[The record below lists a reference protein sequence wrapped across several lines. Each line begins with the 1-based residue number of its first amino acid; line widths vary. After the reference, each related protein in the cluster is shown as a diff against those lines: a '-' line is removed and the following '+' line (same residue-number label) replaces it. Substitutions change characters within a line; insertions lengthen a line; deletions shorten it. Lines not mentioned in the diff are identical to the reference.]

1 MNTLHFIILLA
12 ATPAVV
18 FGLAKPR
25 ARDLGIPFDGVTGPL
40 NAITDVAG
48 VKVGHSTLIEGEGPL
63 VTGQGPIRTGVTAI
77 LPRGM
82 HRYDRVFAAT
92 HAFNGNGEMTG
103 TAWIRESGHLEGPI
117 VMTNTHSV
125 GTAMEAVVRW
135 SLREAPGDDPVSLPV
150 VVETWDGRLNDI
162 NGFHIRAEHVWS
174 ALNEATGGPVAEG
187 NVGGGTGMRAFD
199 FKAGIGTSSRLVNT
213 DAGPFVIGVLVQAN
227 FARRQHLVIAGIPVG
242 REITDRRPII
252 RQGPSRDG
260 SLAAVVATDAPLLPH
275 QLERLAKRVSLGM
288 ARTGTP
294 SMNSSG
300 DLFIAFSTFVPE
312 QIGDGPLFGTKFI
325 DTNAMDPLLEATIHA
340 TEEAII
346 NALVAA
352 ETMSGIDGNTYF
364 ALPHQRV
371 REILAAHDRIEAVQF
386 ALPEQP

>member
-1 MNTLHFIILLA
+1 MNTLRLIIVLV
-12 ATPAVV
+12 ATPSLV

-48 VKVGHSTLIEGEGPL
+48 LKIGHITLIEGEGPL

-77 LPRGM
+77 LPRGV
-82 HRYDRVFAAT
+82 RGYDRVFAAT

-103 TAWIRESGHLEGPI
+103 TAWIRESGYLEGPI

-125 GTAMEAVVRW
+125 GAAMEAVVKW
-135 SLREAPGDDPVSLPV
+135 SIREAPSAVPVSLPV

-162 NGFHIRAEHVWS
+162 NGFHIRQEHVWS
-174 ALNEATGGPVAEG
+174 ALDEATVGPVAEG

-199 FKAGIGTSSRLVNT
+199 FKAGIGTSSRIAET
-213 DAGPFVIGVLVQAN
+213 DAGAYVIGVLVQAN

-242 REITDRRPII
+242 REIADRRPVI
-252 RQGPSRDG
+252 RQEPSRDG

-300 DLFIAFSTFVPE
+300 DLFIAFSTYKPKRT
-312 QIGDGPLFGTKFI
+312 GARPLLSTKFI

-352 ETMSGIDGNTYF
+352 ETMAGIDGNTYF
-364 ALPHQRV
+364 ALPHRRV
-371 REILAAHDRIEAVQF
+371 REILAAHDRIEKVQVSV
-386 ALPEQP
+386 P